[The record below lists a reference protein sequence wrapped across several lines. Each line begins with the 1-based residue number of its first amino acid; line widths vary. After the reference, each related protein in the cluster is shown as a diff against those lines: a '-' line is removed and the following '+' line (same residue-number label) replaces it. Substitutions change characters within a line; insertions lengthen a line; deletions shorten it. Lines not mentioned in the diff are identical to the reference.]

1 MWQVAKELRE
11 LGYDKDYEGLLPE
24 DFAHLTEE
32 EKQLLGGD
40 ATRSHLVKGLD
51 MVLLEKVGIIYFP
64 DWQRRREIAEEE
76 EKKRKAEE
84 RMNEMKLN
92 IRSFTTPMAMNIHHF
107 LFESKEELQNVN
119 VLKSPLV
126 DIFIFSETREA
137 FLKGKTNYT
146 LTVSGDVDTIL
157 FSVPATTI
165 RSKHDCPD
173 FGSTMVFHPSEVL
186 IASVTQS
193 MAHAGLAQS
202 KTRKRK
208 NRHEIK
214 AVDAEVDMF
223 SDCPV
228 SSNKHINLHL

>member
-32 EKQLLGGD
+32 ERQLLGGD

-51 MVLLEKVGIIYFP
+51 MVLLEKVGIYYFP

>member
-1 MWQVAKELRE
+1 M
-11 LGYDKDYEGLLPE
+11 GYDKDYEGLLPE

-32 EKQLLGGD
+32 ERQLLGGD

-51 MVLLEKVGIIYFP
+51 MVLLEKVGIIYYP

-173 FGSTMVFHPSEVL
+173 FGSAMVFHPSEAL

>member
-1 MWQVAKELRE
+1 
-11 LGYDKDYEGLLPE
+11 
-24 DFAHLTEE
+24 
-32 EKQLLGGD
+32 
-40 ATRSHLVKGLD
+40 
-51 MVLLEKVGIIYFP
+51 
-64 DWQRRREIAEEE
+64 
-76 EKKRKAEE
+76 
-84 RMNEMKLN
+84 MNEMKLN

-173 FGSTMVFHPSEVL
+173 FGSTMVFHPSEAL

>member
-1 MWQVAKELRE
+1 M
-11 LGYDKDYEGLLPE
+11 GYDKDYEGLLPE
-24 DFAHLTEE
+24 DFAHLTDEE
-32 EKQLLGGD
+32 RQLLGGD

-51 MVLLEKVGIIYFP
+51 MVLLEKVGIIYYP

-173 FGSTMVFHPSEVL
+173 FGSTMVFHPSEAL

>member
-1 MWQVAKELRE
+1 M
-11 LGYDKDYEGLLPE
+11 GYDKDYEGLLPE

-32 EKQLLGGD
+32 ERQLLGGD

-51 MVLLEKVGIIYFP
+51 MVLLEKVGIIYYP

-173 FGSTMVFHPSEVL
+173 FGSAMVFHPSEVL

>member
-1 MWQVAKELRE
+1 
-11 LGYDKDYEGLLPE
+11 
-24 DFAHLTEE
+24 
-32 EKQLLGGD
+32 
-40 ATRSHLVKGLD
+40 
-51 MVLLEKVGIIYFP
+51 
-64 DWQRRREIAEEE
+64 
-76 EKKRKAEE
+76 
-84 RMNEMKLN
+84 MNEMKLN
-92 IRSFTTPMAMNIHHF
+92 IRSFTTPMAMNIHHL

-119 VLKSPLV
+119 ILKFHC
-126 DIFIFSETREA
+126 IGRFMCSETRES

-173 FGSTMVFHPSEVL
+173 FGSTMVFHPSETL
-186 IASVTQS
+186 IASITQS
-193 MAHAGLAQS
+193 MAHAGLAQAR
-202 KTRKRK
+202 TRKRK

-228 SSNKHINLHL
+228 SSNKHVNLHL

>member
-1 MWQVAKELRE
+1 M
-11 LGYDKDYEGLLPE
+11 GYDKDYEGLLPE

-32 EKQLLGGD
+32 ERQLLGGD

-51 MVLLEKVGIIYFP
+51 MVLLEKVGIIYYP